1 MVVVWETDLSLKNL
15 CSSISFLHHPPPH
28 PTHPEDQK
36 DIFDFCSLLKD
47 WWEDATVTGEICHQ
61 EEKVT
66 IGNLL
71 HHKYPAAKREA
82 GPWNPWKA

>member
-1 MVVVWETDLSLKNL
+1 MLSMCGRVASASKSKPFSLS
-15 CSSISFLHHPPPH
+15 CTTTPH
-28 PTHPEDQK
+28 ILADQK

-47 WWEDATVTGEICHQ
+47 WWEDATVTGGVCHQ

-71 HHKYPAAKREA
+71 HHKYPAAKKEVE
-82 GPWNPWKA
+82 P